1 MNDESKITTTTS
13 ICVVILRELRSER
26 GIHQAQVADWI
37 GKTPSAWTKVEAGK
51 SPLQFETFIR
61 VCHSMQVMPSAVLGT
76 AERYAALLS
85 QNGWAVLSSELD
97 FNEDGLLRQAQ
108 EYWTSPGCRGN
119 NTPPNRWAFV
129 SILNGPSY
137 NLDQTISLAAVFQF
151 VLDPSFRE
159 AQLNQLN
166 QVVPLD
172 TQTRLM

>member
-1 MNDESKITTTTS
+1 MSSK
-13 ICVVILRELRSER
+13 
-26 GIHQAQVADWI
+26 
-37 GKTPSAWTKVEAGK
+37 AGAI
-51 SPLQFETFIR
+51 Q
-61 VCHSMQVMPSAVLGT
+61 
-76 AERYAALLS
+76 
-85 QNGWAVLSSELD
+85 
-97 FNEDGLLRQAQ
+97 
-108 EYWTSPGCRGN
+108 SPGCRGN